1 MPCYDP
7 QAAEDRAQAAK
18 DSERVHKEHA
28 ELVKRVAFLE
38 AALCGTRKALISV
51 NEQHNQPSFGGLNY
65 EEMGISQVDYISDHI
80 EHSTRDQTRKQKS
93 VG

>member
-1 MPCYDP
+1 M
-7 QAAEDRAQAAK
+7 
-18 DSERVHKEHA
+18 
-28 ELVKRVAFLE
+28 
-38 AALCGTRKALISV
+38 
-51 NEQHNQPSFGGLNY
+51 

>member
-1 MPCYDP
+1 MPCLTPFADNTQEVST
-7 QAAEDRAQAAK
+7 QASTDQGKLRQ
-18 DSERVHKEHA
+18 RI
-28 ELVKRVAFLE
+28 AFLE

>member
-1 MPCYDP
+1 MPCLTPFADNTQEVST
-7 QAAEDRAQAAK
+7 QASTDQGKLRQ
-18 DSERVHKEHA
+18 RI
-28 ELVKRVAFLE
+28 AFLE

-65 EEMGISQVDYISDHI
+65 EEMGISQIDYISDHI
-80 EHSTRDQTRKQKS
+80 EHNTRDQTRKQKS

>member
-1 MPCYDP
+1 MPCLTPFADNTQEVST
-7 QAAEDRAQAAK
+7 QASTDQGKLRQ
-18 DSERVHKEHA
+18 RI
-28 ELVKRVAFLE
+28 AFLE

-65 EEMGISQVDYISDHI
+65 EEMGISQVDYITDHI
-80 EHSTRDQTRKQKS
+80 EHNTPEQTRKQKS